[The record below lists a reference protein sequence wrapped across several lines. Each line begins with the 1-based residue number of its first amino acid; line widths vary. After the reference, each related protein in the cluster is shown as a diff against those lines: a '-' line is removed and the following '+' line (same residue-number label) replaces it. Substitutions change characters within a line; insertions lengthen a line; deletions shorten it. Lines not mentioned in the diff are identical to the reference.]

1 MSENEPTQASEEL
14 IQFFL
19 PPLTRYI
26 ESLAEVFARVEK
38 KDFSEAVWLLILNDK
53 QSGPFLKHH
62 YLSETW
68 EELDRYLKRK
78 GKLFYFLEEKPQ
90 GLVAQSFTFWLF
102 FSPATAADY
111 FKSQMDK
118 PKNFS
123 AQAIRPMPFP
133 DFKDAF
139 LDAFTEMMDDE
150 EISNWQKIEKTADIL
165 KNSDIYLNPE
175 AVKEVDQVIKRQIIR
190 YLSPEIALLQDEIF
204 KPGVSP
210 KILERRLRSVLRI
223 GWRYFR
229 AKNEL
234 ETKYFRKLLSPDAE
248 ERIKGLKLAKKK
260 LIDFEL
266 DMAD

>member
-1 MSENEPTQASEEL
+1 MSENEATQASEEL

-19 PPLTRYI
+19 PHLTQYI
-26 ESLAEVFARVEK
+26 KSLTEVFARVEN
-38 KDFSEAVWLLILNDK
+38 KDFSEAKWLLIFSDK
-53 QSGPFLKHH
+53 QSGAFLKHH
-62 YLSETW
+62 YLSESW

-78 GKLFYFLEEKPQ
+78 GKLYYFLEEKQQ

-111 FKSQMDK
+111 FKSQVDR

-139 LDAFTEMMDDE
+139 LDTFTAMMGDE

-165 KNSDIYLNPE
+165 KNSDIYLQPE
-175 AVKEVDQVIKRQIIR
+175 SVKEVDQFIKRKVIK
-190 YLSPEIALLQDEIF
+190 YMSPEIVLLQDEIF

-234 ETKYFRKLLSPDAE
+234 ETKYFRKLLAPSAE

-266 DMAD
+266 DMAE